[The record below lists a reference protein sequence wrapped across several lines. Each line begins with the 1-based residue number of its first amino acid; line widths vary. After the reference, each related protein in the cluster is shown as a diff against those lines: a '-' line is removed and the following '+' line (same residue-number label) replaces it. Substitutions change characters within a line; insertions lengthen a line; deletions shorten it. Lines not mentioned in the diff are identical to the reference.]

1 MLPQTIALL
10 SAIAYAL
17 TFILSRR
24 GLPYSTPLTITL
36 VTLIVQTAGL
46 WTVLFVTTGVPDVA
60 PLALLVFVVA
70 GVLQFVIRQLTYIGI
85 DRVGAALSGPL
96 RATVPFW
103 AAVVAV
109 LFLGEHI
116 TFGIATGTLLVFA
129 GILLISWRAGE
140 SVKHYRARHLIFPL
154 LAAIIGGILYPVRRY
169 ALTLAQEPLFFGAV
183 VGLVAL
189 VTVLFYMALPTTRD
203 KLVWDRRCLVYFF
216 FTGLFETIGL
226 LLVLYA
232 LTLGPVVIVSPIVS
246 TLPLWVVL
254 GSKLLLR
261 DLEKITPRIWL
272 GALFVVLG
280 TIAISL
286 AKP

>member
-1 MLPQTIALL
+1 MLPQAIALL

-36 VTLIVQTAGL
+36 VTLIVQTVGL
-46 WTVLFVTTGVPDVA
+46 WTVLFATTGVPKVA
-60 PLALLVFVVA
+60 PLAMLVFIIA
-70 GVLQFVIRQLTYIGI
+70 GILQFVIRQLTYIGI
-85 DRVGAALSGPL
+85 DKIGAALSGPL

-103 AAVVAV
+103 SAAVAII
-109 LFLGEHI
+109 FLGEHI
-116 TFGIATGTLLVFA
+116 TLGITAGTLLVFA

-140 SVKHYRARHLIFPL
+140 SVKRYRARHLIFPL
-154 LAAIIGGILYPVRRY
+154 LAAIIGGILYPVRRF
-169 ALTLAQEPLFFGAV
+169 ALMLSNEPLFFGAV

-189 VTVLFYMALPTTRD
+189 STVLIYLTLPTTKN
-203 KLVWDRRCLVYFF
+203 KLVWHRKCLGYFF
-216 FTGLFETIGL
+216 FTGLFETVGL

-232 LTLGPVVIVSPIVS
+232 LSLGAVVIVSPIVS

-261 DLEKITPRIWL
+261 DLERITPRIWM
-272 GALFVVLG
+272 GALLVVLG

-286 AKP
+286 AKT